1 MTSLLVMGAGLIGL
15 RHISAIK
22 HSPDCQL
29 AGVIEPNSDLHTD
42 PEIRYFPSIDSVDVA
57 AERAPSPHRSS
68 DRTCEDAMHCRASDF
83 RRPEMTAWKTAPA
96 QALPRVG
103 HTTTRVI

>member
-57 AERAPSPHRSS
+57 AEGVIIATPPTGSRRRRAAG
-68 DRTCEDAMHCRASDF
+68 TC
-83 RRPEMTAWKTAPA
+83 
-96 QALPRVG
+96 
-103 HTTTRVI
+103 